1 MNNYK
6 TLVDV
11 IIKDESKGTPCHE
24 HILTLGGTPNFL
36 IEHADFPSLD
46 LAIKASTIVKSCFDH
61 GMPPSLLKR
70 LPDVIGSP
78 KSLYKSATHSEDSVV
93 VLTLERKGG
102 AGAPIIIPIHR
113 GKSVGRG
120 AKYNLVASIY
130 AKEGPD
136 PEYKWGKQGLLLH
149 RF

>member
-1 MNNYK
+1 LSNYK

-24 HILTLGGTPNFL
+24 HILTLGETPDFL
-36 IEHADFPSLD
+36 IEHAGFPNLK
-46 LAIKASTIVKSCFDH
+46 LVIKASTIVKACFDH

-93 VLTLERKGG
+93 VLTLERKGRSD
-102 AGAPIIIPIHR
+102 APIIIPIHR
-113 GKSVGRG
+113 EKRVGRG
-120 AKYNLVASIY
+120 QYNLVASIY

-136 PEYKWGKQGLLLH
+136 PEDKWGKQGLLLH
-149 RF
+149 QF